1 MSTRWTRVARGSLA
15 ALVSTFVAAFSHAA
29 AGGAAPSV
37 AAVSLAIAFSMI
49 ACIALAGRGLS
60 YWRIGAS
67 VAVSQVFFH
76 TLFSLIATPAA
87 AVSGTASSAH
97 GTHAAHAGHD
107 MAAMLVPA
115 AGAAS
120 GTSAITLDVT
130 MVAGHV
136 LAAVATFAAIVW
148 GERTVRGLLSAAL
161 LRVTRSSALLAATP
175 VVARPSVRLGRVRRI
190 DAPAMLEVLRA
201 SVWHRGPPLAA

>member
-15 ALVSTFVAAFSHAA
+15 AGFSTFVAAFSHAL
-29 AGGAAPSV
+29 AGGTAPSV
-37 AAVSLAIAFSMI
+37 AALSLAIAFSTMI
-49 ACIALAGRGLS
+49 CVALAGRGLS

-87 AVSGTASSAH
+87 HTVGARP
-97 GTHAAHAGHD
+97 AAHSGHD
-107 MAAMLVPA
+107 MAAMFAPTGPA
-115 AGAAS
+115 ASNGM
-120 GTSAITLDVT
+120 AITIDVA

-136 LAAVATFAAIVW
+136 LAAIATFAAIIW
-148 GERTVRGLLSAAL
+148 GERAVRGLLAAAL
-161 LRVTRSSALLAATP
+161 LRTTRLASLLLPTP
-175 VVARPSVRLGRVRRI
+175 VFAPRAVRLGRVHRI

-201 SVWHRGPPLAA
+201 SLWHRGPPLFA

>member
-15 ALVSTFVAAFSHAA
+15 ALVSTFVAAFSHAV
-29 AGGAAPSV
+29 AGGTAPSV

-60 YWRIGAS
+60 YWRIGTS

-76 TLFSLIATPAA
+76 TLFSLIATPSAT
-87 AVSGTASSAH
+87 SGTASSAH
-97 GTHAAHAGHD
+97 GAHAGHD
-107 MAAMLVPA
+107 MTAMLIPT
-115 AGAAS
+115 AGEAS
-120 GTSAITLDVT
+120 GASAITLDVA
-130 MVAGHV
+130 MIAGHV

-148 GERTVRGLLSAAL
+148 GERTVRGLMGAAL
-161 LRVTRSSALLAATP
+161 LRVTRFSTLLVPTP
-175 VVARPSVRLGRVRRI
+175 VVARPAVRLGRVRRI
-190 DAPAMLEVLRA
+190 DAPATLEVLRA

>member
-1 MSTRWTRVARGSLA
+1 MSTRWTRVARGTLA
-15 ALVSTFVAAFSHAA
+15 ALVSTFVAAFSHAI
-29 AGGAAPSV
+29 AGGSAPSI
-37 AAVSLAIAFSMI
+37 AAVSLAVAFSVI
-49 ACIALAGRGLS
+49 VCIALAGRGLS
-60 YWRIGAS
+60 YWRVGSS

-87 AVSGTASSAH
+87 HVSGAAPS
-97 GTHAAHAGHD
+97 AHAGHD

-120 GTSAITLDVT
+120 GTSALTFDVA

-148 GERTVRGLLSAAL
+148 GERTVRAMMSAAL
-161 LRVTRSSALLAATP
+161 LRVTRFSALLVPTP
-175 VVARPSVRLGRVRRI
+175 VFAGRAVRLGRVRRI
-190 DAPAMLEVLRA
+190 DAPATLEVLRA